1 MYAIIFSLPQKVLK
15 STGECVVIEGEIKG
29 IVMTNTKKGKNRGY
43 GAVLVWGGIVRG
55 RRTPLVRIEGRLCVV
70 DYITQVLDKHV
81 VPFIS
86 NKKNKVDILMH
97 DNAPPHRAGIL
108 PNNF

>member
-1 MYAIIFSLPQKVLK
+1 
-15 STGECVVIEGEIKG
+15 
-29 IVMTNTKKGKNRGY
+29 MTNTRKEKNRGY
-43 GAVLVWGGIVRG
+43 RAVLVWGGIVRG
-55 RRTPLVRIEGRLCVV
+55 RRTPLVRIEGRLCMV

-97 DNAPPHRAGIL
+97 TMLHRIEQPYCQTISKLTWNSHNGLSISE
-108 PNNF
+108 PWSKPY